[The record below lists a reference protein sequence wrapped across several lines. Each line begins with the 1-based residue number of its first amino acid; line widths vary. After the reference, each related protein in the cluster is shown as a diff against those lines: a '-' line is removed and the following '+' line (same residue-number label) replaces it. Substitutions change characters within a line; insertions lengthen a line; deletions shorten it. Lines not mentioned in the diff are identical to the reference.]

1 MPKIPTF
8 KATGSIEQ
16 LAGTTSNIQMGLN
29 NTLASALAPVTEAV
43 IDFRVKENTLQNQA
57 EALKLENNFIT
68 DMQGVTQILET
79 DPRYA
84 TNKEAANKYLKEQ
97 SEFFIQKHKALATNG
112 NVQNKFTNYALAET
126 QKSIFKTDKYVSQQI
141 VASLNNEYSKSK
153 KNLIMTAYTDGGLA
167 KQTLPADLTKLT
179 LDTYKSQVSPVEL
192 QILIESIPAEIQM
205 YDGLKDVR
213 EYPKRTYQFLK
224 DKRYLPDLSFD
235 QREKIKTQA
244 ELILRPQLTAEYNN
258 YLKYV
263 ADGKTPP
270 KFDWE
275 FAQQVMPVK
284 VAEQM
289 MMNKTVTEGMV
300 DDVKFLSTLP
310 ISELDQTVSDL
321 IKTAYD
327 SYPFEVAQK
336 KQKYLIDVVSK
347 QKAELESNPAGFI
360 LRTDQEAQDKA
371 EELAAMEADGA
382 AFTAPNQFDRSAIDQ
397 TQLEFVELLL
407 DKQEKLGVKNKKVM
421 TSNMSKQFVEEY
433 LEAGKSSDKKKMNN
447 MIDSLVTSYGKNE
460 SLALMQLNAD
470 GLPFG
475 AEVYGVLKNSELAY
489 MGLSF
494 DTEAEK
500 TEIKEYLTSNDLKFD
515 DIKKEINEGIKP
527 FLNMVLSNTPF
538 DSTESNPQTNKIRNF
553 LTFVASQKLIGNP
566 EMDQSE
572 AVEYAVNK
580 WNDNFVLADTYYVNK
595 QQGDQTFDEEE
606 IARYND
612 KLNFIKNFYLEEMNI
627 VAFKSNFET
636 DPVKLSAK
644 MYSQMLTNGEWRNA
658 ADGEGE
664 VFGIVLDG
672 SFAPVLNEKGEQIT
686 SIITDESN
694 FVPGTNIVVD
704 YNKPFENLP
713 EDSVNNL
720 ITVYEQAVELARKK
734 GITYEEALKQIEKP
748 IIPNIEF
755 DDGKKNSKILIDEEN
770 NQSSILKTIG
780 DAIISP
786 LAAADLS
793 EERKNDKTF
802 VNLSLTKQVTK
813 AKEYILNSNN
823 KKINNENFIPI
834 WSKYYKTYMKY
845 DNKLKKLT
853 LMSAKEIENQEKK
866 AMKRLNNGNYVVKE
880 DAKPSI
886 ISAVKVFKGQ
896 YGLSDQKL
904 TKIIENIGQIE
915 SQYKTKTQYEGGPA
929 RSYWQVEPASAIS
942 FVKNASPLLKGNF
955 EKEFAGIKRP
965 SGTTV
970 VKYLQSLNEKQMQDI
985 LLENGNLAATLS
997 LGMFLNRIK

>member
-153 KNLIMTAYTDGGLA
+153 ENLIMTAYTDGGLA